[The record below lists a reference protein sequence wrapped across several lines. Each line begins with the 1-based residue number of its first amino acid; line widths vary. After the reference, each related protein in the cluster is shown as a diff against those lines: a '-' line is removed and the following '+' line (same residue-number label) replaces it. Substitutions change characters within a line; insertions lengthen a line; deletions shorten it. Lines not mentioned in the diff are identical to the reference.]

1 MRLAQKLAERV
12 VFLHEAKAI
21 FFGTYADME
30 KSPEPIIQE
39 FLALDELKVE
49 A

>member
-1 MRLAQKLAERV
+1 LY
-12 VFLHEAKAI
+12 EARAI

-30 KSPEPIIQE
+30 KSQEPIIQE
-39 FLALDELKVE
+39 FLELDELKLE

>member
-1 MRLAQKLAERV
+1 LAKKLAERV
-12 VFLHEAKAI
+12 VFLYEAKAI

-30 KSPEPIIQE
+30 KDSHPIIQE
-39 FLALDELKVE
+39 FLELDELKLE